1 MSISP
6 EIVVVGSLNM
16 DLIFRTPRVPVAGE
30 TLLGGEFTTAF
41 GGKGANQAVAAARLG
56 AAVAMVGKVGADEF
70 GPALVAGLRQDG
82 IDTAYIRVAEKA
94 ATGVALILLEATG
107 ENRIVVASGANFA
120 LRAADIE
127 AAADLIQSA
136 KVLLLQLEVPLES
149 VIRAAQLAHEAGGR
163 VILNPAP
170 AQAHLPAALLQ
181 QVDILLPNEGEATLL
196 AGLPPASAPEE
207 AAHALLAAGVQ
218 VVVIT
223 LGGKGALLAR
233 ESGLEYIKP
242 FPTEVVDTTA
252 AGDAFA
258 GGLSAALVA
267 GQPLEEAVRWGNAAG
282 SLACSQLGAQPSL
295 PPRAQLLARLQADPA
310 H

>member
-127 AAADLIQSA
+127 AAAD
-136 KVLLLQLEVPLES
+136 
-149 VIRAAQLAHEAGGR
+149 
-163 VILNPAP
+163 
-170 AQAHLPAALLQ
+170 
-181 QVDILLPNEGEATLL
+181 
-196 AGLPPASAPEE
+196 
-207 AAHALLAAGVQ
+207 
-218 VVVIT
+218 
-223 LGGKGALLAR
+223 
-233 ESGLEYIKP
+233 
-242 FPTEVVDTTA
+242 
-252 AGDAFA
+252 
-258 GGLSAALVA
+258 
-267 GQPLEEAVRWGNAAG
+267 
-282 SLACSQLGAQPSL
+282 
-295 PPRAQLLARLQADPA
+295 
-310 H
+310 